1 MKKGGITHPE
11 LSFMVA
17 SLGHTDYL
25 VLADRGYPIPDQIT
39 RINLGFMDDHPTTL
53 DVLRALSLEMDIDRL
68 IITQEMADVSP
79 QRVKVLQEN
88 YPDLR
93 IEKVSHSEF
102 KQLTTGAKGAIKTGD
117 TCPYGNLIAVS
128 G

>member
-1 MKKGGITHPE
+1 MKRGGITHPE

-25 VLADRGYPIPDQIT
+25 VLADKGYPIPDEIN
-39 RINLGFMDDHPTTL
+39 RINLGFMNDRPTIL
-53 DVLRALSLEMDIDRL
+53 EVLQALSLEMNIDR
-68 IITQEMADVSP
+68 IIMTQEMEDVSP
-79 QRVKVLQEN
+79 ERVKVLQKN
-88 YPDLR
+88 YSKLR
-93 IEKVSHSEF
+93 IEKVSHIEF

-117 TCPYGNLIAVS
+117 TCSYGNLIVVS